1 MLGNFSLRIPIS
13 KRLDELDMLAGTV
26 NLMLTETEKLLLD
39 IKGVS
44 STIAHDLRTPL
55 TRVRFLLSNG
65 LALNDI
71 QNNNL
76 AAENFEIF
84 NKSIYETDQ
93 LLQRFTALLRIAE
106 IENHMRKSGFKKV
119 DPKIIL
125 EQIIEMFE
133 PLAEA
138 RGVNLIL
145 NIVSNEEI
153 FADSSLMLEAISNLV
168 DNAIKFSNP
177 PSTEHIEVFNSSST
191 VQIDLVSIND
201 QTIIQVSDA
210 GTGMTKELVEYLNST
225 HTKSNLRN
233 SHDEIFSESIQ
244 LIKNKKEL
252 NQNSPINSKLKSRS
266 TQSFG
271 KILGH
276 GLGLGIVKAI
286 LRLHQFELVANSNAQ
301 GTQIKIYCK

>member
-1 MLGNFSLRIPIS
+1 
-13 KRLDELDMLAGTV
+13 
-26 NLMLTETEKLLLD
+26 
-39 IKGVS
+39 
-44 STIAHDLRTPL
+44 
-55 TRVRFLLSNG
+55 
-65 LALNDI
+65 
-71 QNNNL
+71 
-76 AAENFEIF
+76 
-84 NKSIYETDQ
+84 
-93 LLQRFTALLRIAE
+93 
-106 IENHMRKSGFKKV
+106 MRKSGFKKV

-252 NQNSPINSKLKSRS
+252 NQNSPTNSKLKSRS
-266 TQSFG
+266 AQSFG